1 MPNVLQVI
9 QQGELRGAEVFA
21 LDLSGE
27 LARDGWKV
35 GFLSLFGFD
44 APFSAAADAAGV
56 NVSVARPDGHA
67 RGFDIRLA
75 AQLRSVID
83 HGGYDVVQAN
93 GAATLKYLVAA
104 RRLSRRPWRLV
115 YRAIGV
121 GSFWRRGMARRLTY
135 RWLLAQP
142 DLIVAVCRAV
152 ADDLTRASGVDPRKV
167 VVVPNGVQP
176 ARISSQPDERRRVR
190 DSLGI
195 TPSERLLIYVGSLA
209 NEKNLGALV
218 DAVAGCRREGVPVKA
233 LLVGDGPA
241 RAQLVA
247 DAARNGL
254 GSAIQ
259 FLPAQGRVGAYF
271 AAADL
276 CVLPSLSEG
285 MPAAVIEA
293 GMAGLPAVAYAVGG
307 VPEVIEDG
315 VTGILLRAGDQAGL
329 TGAVAALLRDDAGRA
344 VLGRAAKSRYRK
356 FEIATVAQAYRDA
369 YDLLLEERLAG

>member
-44 APFSAAADAAGV
+44 APFLAAAAATGV
-56 NVSVARPDGHA
+56 HVNVARPDGHA
-67 RGFDIRLA
+67 HGFDIRLA
-75 AQLRSVID
+75 AYLRSVID
-83 HGGYDVVQAN
+83 RGGYQVVQAN
-93 GAATLKYLVAA
+93 GAATLKYLVVAK
-104 RRLSRRPWRLV
+104 RLSRRPWRLV

-121 GSFWRRGMARRLTY
+121 GSFWRRGMAKRFTY

-142 DLIVAVCRAV
+142 DLVVAVCRAV
-152 ADDLTRASGVDPRKV
+152 ADDLTRASGVDPRKI

-176 ARISSQPDERRRVR
+176 TRITSQPDDRRRVR
-190 DSLGI
+190 DSLGV
-195 TPSERLLIYVGSLA
+195 TPSERLILYVGSFA
-209 NEKNLGALV
+209 REKNLGALLAVV
-218 DAVAGCRREGVPVKA
+218 DGCRQQGVPVKA
-233 LLVGDGPA
+233 LLVGDGPV
-241 RAQLVA
+241 RPQLVA
-247 DAARNGL
+247 EAARQGL
-254 GSAIQ
+254 QSAIQ
-259 FLPAQGRVGAYF
+259 FLPAQERVGAYF

-315 VTGILLRAGDQAGL
+315 VTGVLLPPDDQAGL
-329 TGAVAALLRDDAGRA
+329 TDAVAALLRDDSRRA
-344 VLGRAAKSRYRK
+344 ALGRTAKSRYRK
-356 FEIATVAQAYRDA
+356 FEIATVAKAYMDA
-369 YDLLLEERLAG
+369 YDGLLHERLAG